1 MECSIDSPEGHQLAQ
16 KFNELSAALGGFVPR
31 SPSLWLEIYGDR
43 EAHLLLAKEENKILG
58 YIIVTLQ
65 CYSASRIATVSEL
78 CVWERGPEVAKILID
93 TAELYAKKMNAYA
106 FVSWENNDN
115 RINEV
120 LCRSG
125 FFSVGRSV
133 FSVGVTSPEF
143 FKIVLGQG
151 QKTHISTSDECCK
164 EITVDLSKRKFPSY
178 SGKFVIKIN
187 SDGCVSV
194 MERENSNPYAL
205 IHTDVVT
212 FSEIILGIYNP
223 VTAYL
228 LGKISV
234 KPFWK
239 FLQVIRILKR
249 LSKRVKWYL
258 PLGDFF

>member
-1 MECSIDSPEGHQLAQ
+1 MECPIDSQEAHQLTQ

-43 EAHLLLAKEENKILG
+43 EAHLLLAKEGSNVLG

-65 CYSASRIATVSEL
+65 CYSASRIATISEL

-93 TAELYAKKMNAYA
+93 TAELYAIKMSAYA
-106 FVSWENNDN
+106 FVSWENNDDT
-115 RINEV
+115 INEV
-120 LCRSG
+120 LCSSG
-125 FFSVGRSV
+125 FFSFGRSV

-143 FKIVLGQG
+143 FGIVLAQG
-151 QKTHISTSDECCK
+151 QKMHRSSSDEYCK
-164 EITVDLSKRKFPSY
+164 EISVDLSKKKFPSY
-178 SGKFVIKIN
+178 SGNFVVKIN

-194 MERENSNPYAL
+194 IERASRNPYAL

-223 VTAYL
+223 VTAL
-228 LGKISV
+228 VLGKLAV

-239 FLQVIRILKR
+239 SLEVIRMLR
-249 LSKRVKWYL
+249 HLSKRVKWYI